1 MAVQIAFFNHKGG
14 VAKTTSAF
22 HLGWKLAQTG
32 ATVLLV
38 DCDPQCNLTGLV
50 LEYDHSD
57 EYQFES
63 KDEAQNIRDA
73 LAPAFEAR
81 PIQLKAATVQPVPQR
96 QNLFILPGHVG
107 LAEYESQLSIAHE
120 LSGSLAALQNIP
132 GAFRWLIDL
141 TAAHIGAN
149 YVLVDMSPSL
159 GAINQNIWSTSDAF
173 IIPMAPDYFS
183 AMALRSLARVLPKWH
198 SWSKSAG
205 QIEGLQDAAYPWPK
219 KDPKYLGSIVQN
231 YRIRSRDGKP
241 AAPTRAYE
249 HWFNQLTRTKSET
262 LIPELD
268 KAGLL
273 LDPSLYVASG
283 AGLDEFMLEISD
295 FNSLIAISQNLSK
308 PVFSLTRDDIMN
320 AGSVADNQVASAQSF
335 DQKYS
340 IGAQKIIELCK
351 YVAT

>member
-1 MAVQIAFFNHKGG
+1 MATQIAFFNHKGG

-22 HLGWKLAQTG
+22 HIGWKLAEAG
-32 ATVLLV
+32 ARVLLV

-63 KDEAQNIRDA
+63 KEEYLNIRDA

-81 PIQLKAATVQPVPQR
+81 PVPLKAAAVQSVPQCK
-96 QNLFILPGHVG
+96 NLFILPGHVG
-107 LAEYESQLSIAHE
+107 FAEYESQLSIAHE

-132 GAFRWLIDL
+132 GAPRWMIDL
-141 TAAHIGAN
+141 TAQSISADF
-149 YVLVDMSPSL
+149 VLIDLSPSL
-159 GAINQNIWSTSDAF
+159 GAINQNLWASSDAF

-198 SWSKSAG
+198 AWSKSAS
-205 QIEGLQDAAYPWPK
+205 QNQGLQEAAYPWPN

-241 AAPTRAYE
+241 AAPTKAYE
-249 HWFNQLTRTKSET
+249 LWFDQLTATKEKT
-262 LIPELD
+262 LIPEME
-268 KAGLL
+268 KAGLVF
-273 LDPSLYVASG
+273 SREIYTQSG
-283 AGLDEFMLEISD
+283 ASLDEFMLEISD

-308 PVFSLTRDDIMN
+308 PVFALTRDDIMN
-320 AGSVADNQVASAQSF
+320 AGSVADNQVASAKAF
-335 DQKYS
+335 DEKYAV
-340 IGAQKIIELCK
+340 GAGKIIELCK
-351 YVAT
+351 HVSA